1 MADKFTINLLPP
13 DVIMMDKQ
21 SAKLTWANKFS
32 VSALLVLVALTSA
45 TFGIRFFQN
54 SAINSDNQ
62 GIVLAQ
68 NQIGDLKSKEAAA
81 VFLSKRLNSIQS
93 LLGDNKK
100 GDMFVSISAL
110 TPPDTQISII
120 SVEKSGS
127 MIISASAPTVAS
139 IESFLITLQDKNK
152 TTDLVSKIDL
162 ENLTKSRDGLYR
174 YDLKISP
181 KK

>member
-13 DVIMMDKQ
+13 DIILMDKQ
-21 SAKLTWANKFS
+21 ATKLTWANKFS
-32 VSALLVLVALTSA
+32 VGALLVLVALTSA

-54 SAINSDNQ
+54 SAIDADNQ
-62 GIVLAQ
+62 GVVLAQ
-68 NQIGDLKSKEAAA
+68 NQISDLKSKEAAA

-100 GDMFVSISAL
+100 SDMFVLISAL
-110 TPPDTQISII
+110 TPADTQLSVI

-127 MIISASAPTVAS
+127 MIISASAPSIAS
-139 IESFLITLQDKNK
+139 IDTFLNTLQDKNK
-152 TTDLVSKIDL
+152 TIDVVSKIDL

-181 KK
+181 K